1 MKIPSPS
8 TLEIPGIHHP
18 TIIAEHR
25 IAKKQKYSY
34 SIKIEF
40 DF

>member
-8 TLEIPGIHHP
+8 TLEIPGIHQP

-25 IAKKQKYSY
+25 IANLFYKN
-34 SIKIEF
+34 
-40 DF
+40 

>member
-1 MKIPSPS
+1 MKIPFPS
-8 TLEIPGIHHP
+8 TLEIPGIHQP
-18 TIIAEHR
+18 TIIAEQ
-25 IAKKQKYSY
+25 QKYSY